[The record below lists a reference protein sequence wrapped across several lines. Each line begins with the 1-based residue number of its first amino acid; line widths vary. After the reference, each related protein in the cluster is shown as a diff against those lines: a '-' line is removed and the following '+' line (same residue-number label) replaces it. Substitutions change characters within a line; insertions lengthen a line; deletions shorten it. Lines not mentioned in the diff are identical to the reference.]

1 MLYNQQKFP
10 EDFKS
15 SKVLANCIDFWN
27 GSRINALD
35 QWKQLNKK
43 LKLLAKANE
52 ENHIIKKCNIN
63 NYT

>member
-52 ENHIIKKCNIN
+52 GII
-63 NYT
+63 